1 MGSDGLPG
9 PRWGTRIPE
18 TGLAVAGGSTQAFE
32 WHGIGQAG
40 HRLFVFPVEEEGR
53 CRRTGHDGVHGHV
66 ASGQLLGQDE
76 RDGLD
81 CSLAG
86 RVSDLVV
93 HLVRREESERLIP
106 TLHELVTSL
115 LGSSENNA

>member
-40 HRLFVFPVEEEGR
+40 NRLFVFPVEEEGR
-53 CRRTGHDGVHGHV
+53 CRRTGHDGAHGHV

-93 HLVRREESERLIP
+93 HLVRREESERLIA